1 MRRIY
6 MLINN
11 IRPDLKNLIKPVLC
25 LVFMAVWATA
35 GAQQADSLSGFLK
48 EAAINNP
55 GLKAKYSEYLAAL
68 EKVPQAGA
76 LPDPELQFGFF
87 ITPMELLGG
96 NQVADFRLMQMSPWF
111 GTLKA
116 AKDEASKMALARYQA
131 MLNVKNELFLQV
143 KSSWY
148 QVYRTKKDIEVS
160 EKNLALLRTL
170 ERMALIRFRAAGISA
185 SAGASSITAGME
197 TGQKPVSSGMS
208 GGSMGSP
215 AAGSGGNSG
224 SMSISSDAAMG
235 SGNQGGLVNILK
247 VQIEIGS
254 LENRL
259 ALLKDQ
265 LITEKTRFNS
275 YLNRKPDIEVFVS
288 DSLME
293 ATLPGSLALLADS
306 IVNNPMIKMYEAD
319 RAAIE
324 AKIKMVTRM
333 GYPMVGIGLNY
344 SLIQKRPDAASM
356 MNGQDMIMPMFTA
369 TLPIYRKKYNAM
381 RREAEFLRDAA
392 AESANSVK
400 NEMTVN
406 YQEVIQLYNNAE
418 RRVELFKRQV
428 SLAEKTIT
436 LLTASFSA
444 AGTDFEEI
452 LRMQQQLLDYQF
464 KQIEALVDRNLAI
477 ATLMSIIAYN

>member
-1 MRRIY
+1 
-6 MLINN
+6 
-11 IRPDLKNLIKPVLC
+11 
-25 LVFMAVWATA
+25 
-35 GAQQADSLSGFLK
+35 
-48 EAAINNP
+48 
-55 GLKAKYSEYLAAL
+55 
-68 EKVPQAGA
+68 
-76 LPDPELQFGFF
+76 
-87 ITPMELLGG
+87 
-96 NQVADFRLMQMSPWF
+96 
-111 GTLKA
+111 
-116 AKDEASKMALARYQA
+116 
-131 MLNVKNELFLQV
+131 
-143 KSSWY
+143 
-148 QVYRTKKDIEVS
+148 
-160 EKNLALLRTL
+160 
-170 ERMALIRFRAAGISA
+170 MALIRFKTSGISS
-185 SAGASSITAGME
+185 SAGTGSTSSVMGTSQK
-197 TGQKPVSSGMS
+197 TGNSGMA
-208 GGSMGSP
+208 GGNMGNVS
-215 AAGSGGNSG
+215 AGSGGNSAG
-224 SMSISSDAAMG
+224 IPNSTDPAMG
-235 SGNQGGLVNILK
+235 SSNQGGMVNLLR

-275 YLNRKPDIEVFVS
+275 YLNRKPHIEVFVS

-293 ATLPGSLALLADS
+293 ATLPGLLALLADS

-319 RAAIE
+319 RAANE

-344 SLIQKRPDAASM
+344 SLIQKRPDATFM

-381 RREAEFLRDAA
+381 HREAEFLRDAS
-392 AESANSVK
+392 AESVANAR
-400 NEMTVN
+400 NELSVN
-406 YQEVIQLYNNAE
+406 YQEIAELYKDAE
-418 RRVELFKRQV
+418 RRVELFKRQA

-452 LRMQQQLLDYQF
+452 LRMQQQFLDYQF

>member
-1 MRRIY
+1 

-11 IRPDLKNLIKPVLC
+11 IRSRIIFLIKPVLC
-25 LVFMAVWATA
+25 IVFLASWATA
-35 GAQQADSLSGFLK
+35 GAQQADSLAGFLK
-48 EAAINNP
+48 EAALNNP
-55 GLKAKYSEYLAAL
+55 GLKAKYSGYLAAL

-76 LPDPELQFGFF
+76 LPDPEVQFSFF
-87 ITPMELLGG
+87 ITPMELVGG
-96 NQVADFRLMQMSPWF
+96 NQVADIRLMQMSPWF
-111 GTLKA
+111 GTLRA
-116 AKDEASKMALARYQA
+116 AKDEASKMALARFEEMNSA
-131 MLNVKNELFLQV
+131 KNELFLQV

-148 QVYRTKKDIEVS
+148 QVYRTKKVIVVT
-160 EKNLALLRTL
+160 EKNLALLRSL
-170 ERMALIRFRAAGISA
+170 ERMALIRFKAAGIS
-185 SAGASSITAGME
+185 SSGGTGGTSSGME
-197 TGQKPVSSGMS
+197 TAQKTGNSGMAGGNMGSTSARS
-208 GGSMGSP
+208 GGKSAGMPNSSDASMGS
-215 AAGSGGNSG
+215 S
-224 SMSISSDAAMG
+224 
-235 SGNQGGLVNILK
+235 NQGGLVNILR

-319 RAAIE
+319 RAANE

-344 SLIQKRPDAASM
+344 SLIQKRPDATSM

-369 TLPIYRKKYNAM
+369 TLPIYRKKYNAL
-381 RREAEFLRDAA
+381 RREAEFLRDAS
-392 AESANSVK
+392 AESSQNVR
-400 NEMTVN
+400 NELTVN
-406 YQEVIQLYNNAE
+406 YQEVVQLYNDAD
-418 RRVELFKRQV
+418 RRVELFKRQA
-428 SLAEKTIT
+428 SLAEKSIT
-436 LLTASFSA
+436 LLIASFSA

-452 LRMQQQLLDYQF
+452 LRMQQQLLDYEF
-464 KQIEALVDRNLAI
+464 KQIEALVDRNVAI
-477 ATLMSIIAYN
+477 ATLISIISSK